1 MGDTRCGKV
10 GNAGLFLAG
19 LSKYSTAPVAAIYE
33 LRGVAMAVDVET
45 RELRRRGAR
54 SQVIYLYAAGWAE
67 RAYN

>member
-45 RELRRRGAR
+45 RELRRLGANR
-54 SQVIYLYAAGWAE
+54 E
-67 RAYN
+67 